1 MRIYILV
8 FEYLHS
14 SQPMNHHSI
23 PPRLGGGVGENSLS
37 LGELLA
43 YIRDQATSVAQ
54 GELVGHV
61 VVDEVVITLNLVS
74 SPRQKDVA
82 RWGATPDFGETKS
95 PPPF

>member
-1 MRIYILV
+1 
-8 FEYLHS
+8 
-14 SQPMNHHSI
+14 MNHHSI

-43 YIRDQATSVAQ
+43 YIRDQTTSVAQ

-82 RWGATPDFGETKS
+82 RWWQHQISGRKEPTA
-95 PPPF
+95 

>member
-1 MRIYILV
+1 MIYKNVYIYICIHTVLP
-8 FEYLHS
+8 YLDIYIYICLAPS
-14 SQPMNHHSI
+14 IIHHSI
-23 PPRLGGGVGENSLS
+23 PPRLGGRVGENSLS

-74 SPRQKDVA
+74 
-82 RWGATPDFGETKS
+82 
-95 PPPF
+95 

>member
-1 MRIYILV
+1 MYIYIYVYIRYYRIWIYIYIYICLAP
-8 FEYLHS
+8 S
-14 SQPMNHHSI
+14 IIHHSI
-23 PPRLGGGVGENSLS
+23 PPRLGGRVGENSLS

-74 SPRQKDVA
+74 
-82 RWGATPDFGETKS
+82 
-95 PPPF
+95 

>member
-1 MRIYILV
+1 MCIYIFV

-14 SQPMNHHSI
+14 SQSTNHHSI

-43 YIRDQATSVAQ
+43 YIWDQATSVAQ

-82 RWGATPDFGETKS
+82 R
-95 PPPF
+95 